1 MEEYSSISE
10 TKISTKW
17 YDEFPKAEK
26 PCKHNK
32 SDFEVLNLK
41 EKAKKCLEAETSAFQ
56 LKQSHSRDPDLDWFK
71 TAAKR
76 GTTLDKVAATILLI
90 QINPKYNLA
99 QISFL
104 LSMVKSAKHNQC
116 YFIFSAVKDLF
127 LSDLLHPTFKLLKFE
142 EQDLDK
148 INIPQSSNHQIN
160 KLDRNQE
167 KWLAYIYFEDQV
179 RNHFETFVS
188 MLSDFASDSVEMNR
202 EKAIDAMNC
211 MLIENSEQEHKI
223 LQLIVNKIGDPCS
236 KVASKAVFCLLKL
249 LYKHPNMKM
258 VVLRE
263 VEKLL
268 FRTNVSERAQYYSIC
283 LLTQFVLSK
292 ADSELATSLIE
303 VYFAFFKACLKKGEP
318 DSRMMA
324 AILKGVS
331 RTYNYAKCDSELLN
345 NHINSLYKVVHI
357 GSFNVSLNALNLL
370 YHVEIKNT
378 NQCNRYYT
386 AFYRKLLDLQ
396 IGVASKRAIF
406 LNLLHRVLVNDE
418 SLVRRHALVKRTLQ
432 TALYYPANMV
442 CGILY
447 TISRVL
453 QYKKDSKGF
462 FLSTQKLIKTED
474 NVSNANKI
482 NSSNNREII
491 NSFEHNESK
500 IQLEIDPSIMINVTA
515 KPIENLSKQNVEVEE
530 KVEDILQKPYD
541 PFCRNPLYSN
551 ACCSMYFEL
560 VLLCDHFHP
569 SVSLFANSIVNG
581 KPINYT
587 GDPLE
592 DLTLIRFLDRYVF
605 KNPKKLE
612 NKKVQKKNDPLALR
626 AGYVPKGVRSLPV
639 DSMAYLN
646 ENEKYIPVDEL
657 FLHRY
662 LNMQK
667 RSIDMYN
674 DKDSDNESVNSEE
687 FNELLGKLGT
697 DADMD
702 DFDIAANIGTI
713 KNKQDDEE
721 DESDQQMED
730 EEEDVT
736 TFDTDDEYPSDVSIS
751 NDSNDNDAV
760 TQQKS
765 KHKKNKN
772 QIDTNMF
779 TKNDDSSSN
788 KQKKMKKKHKRVDEN
803 SNDSFNGDT
812 SDDDD
817 YSFSQSKTN
826 SKEDLMSLY
835 VSADK
840 FAEML
845 EEYGRTK
852 TKHGG
857 TDAFN
862 TMDGA
867 SSKQI
872 DWESKRNEKLTGSY
886 SRKKRRYAKSSCN
899 RNNKK
904 IKH

>member
-1 MEEYSSISE
+1 MERHSSISE
-10 TKISTKW
+10 TKTFTKW
-17 YDEFPKAEK
+17 YEEFPKAEK
-26 PCKHNK
+26 PCKHTK

-41 EKAKKCLEAETSAFQ
+41 EKAKKYLEAESSAFQ
-56 LKQSHSRDPDLDWFK
+56 LKQSHSRDPEIKWLK
-71 TAAKR
+71 TAVQR
-76 GTTLDKVAATILLI
+76 GTTSDKVAASILLI
-90 QINPKYNLA
+90 QINPKCNLT

-104 LSMVKSAKHNQC
+104 LSLVKSAKHNQC
-116 YFIFSAVKDLF
+116 NLVINAVKDLF

-142 EQDLDK
+142 EQNLDK
-148 INIPQSSNHQIN
+148 MNNPQNSDHQIN
-160 KLDRNQE
+160 KMDRNQE
-167 KWLAYIYFEDQV
+167 KWLAYIYFEDQL
-179 RNHFETFVS
+179 RDQFEMFVS
-188 MLSDFASDSVEMNR
+188 MLSNFASDSVEMNR
-202 EKAIDAMNC
+202 IRAINVMTC
-211 MLIENSEQEHKI
+211 LLIENSEQEQKI
-223 LQLIVNKIGDPCS
+223 LQLIVNKIGDPYN

-249 LYKHPNMKM
+249 LYEHPNMKM

-283 LLTQFVLSK
+283 LLTQFVLRK
-292 ADSELATSLIE
+292 VDDELATSLIE

-331 RTYNYAKCDSELLN
+331 RTYNYAKCDSELLH

-378 NQCNRYYT
+378 NQSNRYYT
-386 AFYRKLLDLQ
+386 AFYKKLLDPQ
-396 IGVASKRAIF
+396 IGVASQRAIF
-406 LNLLHRVLVNDE
+406 LNLLHRVLQNDD
-418 SLVRRHALVKRTLQ
+418 SFVRRHALVKRTLQ

-447 TISRVL
+447 VISRVL

-462 FLSTQKLIKTED
+462 FLSTQKLTKTED
-474 NVSNANKI
+474 NVSDANEI
-482 NSSNNREII
+482 NSSNNKQII
-491 NSFEHNESK
+491 NSFKHNGSK
-500 IQLEIDPSIMINVTA
+500 TQLEIDPSIMINVTT
-515 KPIENLSKQNVEVEE
+515 KPTENLSKQNVEIEE
-530 KVEDILQKPYD
+530 KVEDTLQKPYD

-551 ACCSMYFEL
+551 AYCSMYFEL

-569 SVSLFANSIVNG
+569 SVSLFANSIVDG

-592 DLTLIRFLDRYVF
+592 DLTLIRFLDRYVY

-612 NKKVQKKNDPLALR
+612 NKKVQKKNDPLAQR
-626 AGYVPKGVRSLPV
+626 AGYVPKGIRSLPV

-646 ENEKYIPVDEL
+646 ENEKHIPVDEL

-662 LNMQK
+662 LNMKK

-674 DKDSDNESVNSEE
+674 DKDSDNASVNSEE

-697 DADMD
+697 DKDMD
-702 DFDIAANIGTI
+702 DFDIAANIGMI

-721 DESDQQMED
+721 DESDQQTED
-730 EEEDVT
+730 EEDDVT
-736 TFDTDDEYPSDVSIS
+736 AFDADEYPSDASIS
-751 NDSNDNDAV
+751 TDNDNDVV
-760 TQQKS
+760 TQKKS
-765 KHKKNKN
+765 KYKKNKN
-772 QIDTNMF
+772 PIDTNMSIDS
-779 TKNDDSSSN
+779 DDRHLDVR
-788 KQKKMKKKHKRVDEN
+788 KKMKNNFIDEN
-803 SNDSFNGDT
+803 LSDISFCGDT

-817 YSFSQSKTN
+817 YSFAQSKTN
-826 SKEDLMSLY
+826 SNEDLSSLY

-845 EEYGRTK
+845 EEHGRTK

-886 SRKKRRYAKSSCN
+886 GRKKRRYVKSSCN